1 LDQHLF
7 STGDFQFPVFADKIN
22 GFAIP
27 ETPPQKMARRAFRAY
42 GMSVVSVQREPPAG
56 FFAHAQIGRIYAIH
70 HPLFIDGNNRMIG
83 VRHDILSFC
92 RLSEGLDELLPVNL
106 ILIDVLAPVTRLR
119 T

>member
-1 LDQHLF
+1 
-7 STGDFQFPVFADKIN
+7 
-22 GFAIP
+22 
-27 ETPPQKMARRAFRAY
+27 MARRAFRAY

-56 FFAHAQIGRIYAIH
+56 FFAHAQLGRIYAIH

-106 ILIDVLAPVTRLR
+106 ILIDVLAPVTPAQDVINRAGKFNPQATGHAKRLPKSPLPINR
-119 T
+119 